1 MRLVWRLL
9 LTLAAGALLTALLV
23 RTAPGYGVHERDL
36 DIRRNGPTRPQL
48 SLPWWYSR
56 EFQTPIHQLVAQRAM
71 PTALAVTGGLAL
83 AWLISLA
90 SALAS
95 TRWPSRALLN
105 TAFVGAMLLQCLPA
119 GLVALLL
126 LVFGF
131 RGTPAVALALALALG
146 PRVWQVSRAIL
157 ARAASSPCLLLARA
171 QGFGPWRLIARRLLP
186 LAAPE
191 LRALGAVSVTL
202 AISLAIPLET
212 ILDVPGLGQL
222 AWQAALSRDLPLL
235 VQLMTLVTLVVV
247 VAGELA
253 RSKSA

>member
-9 LTLAAGALLTALLV
+9 ATLAAGALLTALLV
-23 RTAPGYGVHERDL
+23 RTAPGYGVRESDL
-36 DIRRNGPTRPQL
+36 DIRHSGAVRSQ
-48 SLPWWYSR
+48 SDLPWWYSR
-56 EFQTPIHQLVAQRAM
+56 EFQAPVPQLVAQRAM
-71 PTALAVTGGLAL
+71 PTALAVSGGLIL
-83 AWLISLA
+83 AWLVSLS

-95 TRWPSRALLN
+95 TRWRSRALEN
-105 TAFVGAMLLQCLPA
+105 GAFAGAMLLQCLPA

-126 LVFGF
+126 LIFGF
-131 RGTPAVALALALALG
+131 RGAPAVAFALALALG

-157 ARAASSPCLLLARA
+157 ARAAASPCLLLARA

-191 LRALGAVSVTL
+191 LRALGSVSVTL

-222 AWQAALSRDLPLL
+222 AWQAALARDLPLL

-253 RSKSA
+253 GSRTA